1 MNSTV
6 RSIIS
11 GLAGA
16 LIMFLLMMLAIKG
29 LEIAPFKMPPSA
41 AFLKS
46 LGITP
51 KPLALIIHFGYGAVA
66 AYFLHAAFRDGS
78 KIKYGLG
85 LAVAMWFVMM
95 LVVSPIIGW
104 GIFGSNAGN
113 LDRALA
119 LSSMPK
125 YIVSTLIL
133 HLIYGL
139 SIGLIQQYWIG
150 NKTNYDLANS

>member
-1 MNSTV
+1 MKPSV
-6 RSIIS
+6 KSIIS

-51 KPLALIIHFGYGAVA
+51 KPLALIVHFGYGALA
-66 AYFLHAAFRDGS
+66 AYFLHAVFTNKP

-85 LAVAMWFVMM
+85 LAMAMWLVMM
-95 LVVSPIIGW
+95 LVLSPIIGW
-104 GIFGSNAGN
+104 GVFGNNAGTI
-113 LDRALA
+113 DGALA

-139 SIGLIQQYWIG
+139 TIGLIQRSWIKS
-150 NKTNYDLANS
+150 NPDYNLA